1 MSDKSLRG
9 TARELVGVLSSGAR
23 IGQFIS
29 VGLLGAAFDLT
40 VSSSLLLTTD
50 VPIELA
56 KGLGAE
62 VAIIVMFLANEHWT
76 FAAEGKAGRWYG
88 LRRFVTSNLV
98 RSVGLGVQVVVVS
111 ILASLS
117 VTLMVFG
124 TNVWQFATLPMAIG
138 SAIVVN
144 YVLESLLTW
153 RVHLD

>member
-1 MSDKSLRG
+1 MSDESLRR

-23 IGQFIS
+23 IGQFLS
-29 VGLLGAAFDLT
+29 VGVLGALFDLT
-40 VSSSLLLTTD
+40 VSSSLLLTTE

-56 KGLGAE
+56 KALGAE
-62 VAIIVMFLANEHWT
+62 VAIIVMFLVNEHWT
-76 FAAEGKAGRWYG
+76 FAAEGKAGRWHG

-111 ILASLS
+111 LLASLS
-117 VTLMVFG
+117 VTLIVFE